1 MEKYISWNSFDF
13 LKIKMESEKWTIKG
27 TLDVHLLKQRVR
39 LKLLKFGEL
48 KVNFRILP
56 RLKHLRNEPVS
67 TCRGARMW
75 ENKFRTVV

>member
-1 MEKYISWNSFDF
+1 MKKYISWNSFDF

-27 TLDVHLLKQRVR
+27 TLDVPLLKQRVR
-39 LKLLKFGEL
+39 LKLLKFDEL
-48 KVNFRILP
+48 RVNFRILP

-75 ENKFRTVV
+75 GNKFRTVV